1 MVEGRRRCVIAPPS
15 ALRAATSRSL
25 RGTEDQVGNLPPAG
39 RARAR
44 CADGADIAEDI
55 LEEAAFAAERR
66 RLVAFGADLADQLE
80 PGAIDRGDIARF
92 IETDAQNL
100 LVDRARLREGGL
112 GSFARELKIR
122 KRA

>member
-1 MVEGRRRCVIAPPS
+1 MWEGRRRCVIAHPS

-25 RGTEDQVGNLPPAG
+25 RGTEDQVGNVPPAG

-100 LVDRARLREGGL
+100 LVDREIGRASCRE
-112 GSFARELKIR
+112 SVCQ
-122 KRA
+122 

>member
-1 MVEGRRRCVIAPPS
+1 MIRRPPRS
-15 ALRAATSRSL
+15 TRTDTLFPYTTLFRSRAATSRSL

-66 RLVAFGADLADQLE
+66 RLVAFGADLADQLD
-80 PGAIDRGDIARF
+80 PARQR
-92 IETDAQNL
+92 T
-100 LVDRARLREGGL
+100 RLN
-112 GSFARELKIR
+112 SSP
-122 KRA
+122 

>member
-1 MVEGRRRCVIAPPS
+1 MYSGAI
-15 ALRAATSRSL
+15 T
-25 RGTEDQVGNLPPAG
+25 AG

-80 PGAIDRGDIARF
+80 PGAIDRGDISRF

-100 LVDRARLREGGL
+100 LVDRARPREGEL
-112 GSFARELKIR
+112 ARFARDVIIFVREIG
-122 KRA
+122 RASCRERGCTFV

>member
-1 MVEGRRRCVIAPPS
+1 MYSGAI
-15 ALRAATSRSL
+15 T
-25 RGTEDQVGNLPPAG
+25 AG

-92 IETDAQNL
+92 IEADAQNL
-100 LVDRARLREGGL
+100 LRERARPREGEL
-112 GSFARELKIR
+112 ARFARDIIIFGGAERDEERRTAEGL
-122 KRA
+122 

>member
-1 MVEGRRRCVIAPPS
+1 MRISDWSADVCSSDLQAMVEGRRRCVIAPPS

-66 RLVAFGADLADQLE
+66 WLCAFGAEEGRTSCREEGLQYVE
-80 PGAIDRGDIARF
+80 IPG
-92 IETDAQNL
+92 
-100 LVDRARLREGGL
+100 VGGP
-112 GSFARELKIR
+112 
-122 KRA
+122 

>member
-1 MVEGRRRCVIAPPS
+1 MRISDWSADVCSSDLQAMVEGRRRCVIAPPS

-80 PGAIDRGDIARF
+80 PGAIDRGDIARRS
-92 IETDAQNL
+92 E
-100 LVDRARLREGGL
+100 EHP
-112 GSFARELKIR
+112 SE
-122 KRA
+122 